1 MLTWW
6 NRPSRGL
13 ILGATAAAATIVGA
27 FAYDQWAAYEAAI
40 ARTERDLRNAAG
52 LLAEHTARSFDTIKD
67 TLEAVARVRE
77 DVRAGG
83 VPRDAE
89 TIYNILRGIHGNS
102 PVSRGIGWIDRTG
115 QQVASS
121 VSPVPLSLNISS
133 QEHFRAHSNGTAA
146 GEFYVGT
153 PIRSARDGSWIV
165 NVTRRISDPDGGFAG
180 VVGATLNPDYLHGVY
195 RSIELGPSRVVTL
208 FRRDGTILAREPGG
222 DQFLGRAPAG
232 GRGPFPP
239 HVTVTGP
246 TGSFQARGL
255 ADREERIV
263 GYAPVP
269 GPDFVV
275 TVALTRADA
284 LAEFH
289 DNLRADGIRTG
300 LWVLML
306 LAGTMILLRQLGRR
320 ERLQAE
326 LQLASKAALAASE
339 AKSDFLSRMS
349 HELRTPLNAV
359 IGFGQLL
366 QLNRER
372 NLTDDQREYANH
384 VVSGGHH
391 LLGLVNEVL
400 DLSGIE
406 SGKLKL
412 SIERVGVLDMLTQI
426 HRTMKPVAD
435 KSGIAMPGIDAAA
448 VPDIR
453 ADAQRLRQVL
463 LNLVSNAVKY
473 NREGGSVALSAMP
486 VSDGRVRIIVT
497 DTGIGISPEH
507 QRELFQPFHRLGAE
521 YTAVEGTGIGLA
533 LAKRLV
539 EAMGGRIGFDTEV
552 GRGSRFWIEFPIET
566 AGSVSADGNVSAV
579 SPSTP
584 ARGGYTMLYVED
596 NPANLRL
603 VEHLVRTFPDV
614 TLLTAPRPQLG
625 LDLARAHRPNVIVLD
640 INLPE
645 MSGFELLAR
654 LKAMPETR
662 DIPVV
667 ALSAAAMP
675 KDIKR
680 GLAAGFFS
688 YMTKPLDVSEFQRN
702 IEAALKHRPSIP
714 AVAIGT

>member
-1 MLTWW
+1 MLSWL
-6 NRPSRGL
+6 NRPSREL
-13 ILGATAAAATIVGA
+13 AIGAVAAAAAILGT

-52 LLAEHTARSFDTIKD
+52 LLAEHTARSLDTIKD
-67 TLEAVARVRE
+67 ALEAVARVRE
-77 DVRAGG
+77 DVRRGG
-83 VPRDAE
+83 VPRDPE
-89 TIYNILRGIHGNS
+89 TIHNILRAIHGGS

-121 VSPVPLSLNISS
+121 VSPVPLSLNISG
-133 QEHFRAHSNGTAA
+133 QEHFRVHAEGTATD
-146 GEFYVGT
+146 EFYVGA

-165 NVTRRISDPDGGFAG
+165 NVTHRLSDSDGSFAG
-180 VVGATLNPDYLHGVY
+180 VAGATLNPDYLHRVY

-208 FRRDGTILAREPGG
+208 FRRDGVVLAREPGG
-222 DQFLGRAPAG
+222 DHLLGRAPAG

-246 TGSFQARGL
+246 TGAFRARGL

-289 DNLRADGIRTG
+289 ASLRSDGIRTG
-300 LWVLML
+300 LWMAML
-306 LAGTMILLRQLGRR
+306 LAGTVMLTGQLRRR

-326 LQLASKAALAASE
+326 LQVASKAAAAASE

-366 QLNRER
+366 QINREQT
-372 NLTDDQREYANH
+372 LTKVQREYADH
-384 VVSGGHH
+384 IVGGGQH
-391 LLGLVNEVL
+391 LLSLVNEVL
-400 DLSGIE
+400 DLSGVE
-406 SGKLKL
+406 TGKMKL
-412 SIERVGVLDMLTQI
+412 SLERVGVLEMLTQI
-426 HRTMKPVAD
+426 HSTMKPVAA
-435 KSGIAMPGIDAAA
+435 KNGITMLDIGMAV

-473 NREGGSVALSAMP
+473 NREGGSVALSAAQ
-486 VSDGRVRIIVT
+486 VSEARVRIVVT
-497 DTGIGISPEH
+497 DTGIGISPGH
-507 QRELFQPFHRLGAE
+507 QKELFQPFHRLGAE
-521 YTAVEGTGIGLA
+521 YTAIEGTGIGLA

-539 EAMGGRIGFDTEV
+539 EAMGGSIGFTTEV
-552 GRGSRFWIEFPIET
+552 GRGSSFWIEFPIET
-566 AGSVSADGNVSAV
+566 ADNVLADGKATAASGVA
-579 SPSTP
+579 P
-584 ARGGYTMLYVED
+584 ARGYTMLYVED

-603 VEHLVRTFPDV
+603 VEHLVATFPDV

-625 LDLARAHRPNVIVLD
+625 LDLARAHRPNVIILD
-640 INLPE
+640 INLPD
-645 MSGFELLAR
+645 MNGFEVLAR

-662 DIPVV
+662 DIPVL

-688 YMTKPLDVSEFQRN
+688 YMTKPLDVNEFQSN
-702 IEAALKHRPSIP
+702 VEAALKGNRSAQP
-714 AVAIGT
+714 AKGA